1 MHRKEV
7 NLLARSS
14 SKKNVLES
22 FATAVQREQAR
33 LAKKGNKRK
42 KTAQNSEGE
51 SDDDMSVELI
61 ESPVEVQRPGKSPKL
76 NIGVSTHRSSSKTNA
91 VATLTTVDGPAAIA
105 KRIAKMREQLKIAKQ
120 KANSSTTEDNT
131 LEEAAYQR
139 KLEWLRD
146 HGESDQD
153 ESPNDS
159 DESPDDEQTEK

>member
-1 MHRKEV
+1 MTICP
-7 NLLARSS
+7 LL
-14 SKKNVLES
+14 
-22 FATAVQREQAR
+22 
-33 LAKKGNKRK
+33 
-42 KTAQNSEGE
+42 
-51 SDDDMSVELI
+51 ELI

-76 NIGVSTHRSSSKTNA
+76 NIGVSTQRSSSKTNA
-91 VATLTTVDGPAAIA
+91 VATLTTVNGPAAIA

-131 LEEAAYQR
+131 LEQAVYQR